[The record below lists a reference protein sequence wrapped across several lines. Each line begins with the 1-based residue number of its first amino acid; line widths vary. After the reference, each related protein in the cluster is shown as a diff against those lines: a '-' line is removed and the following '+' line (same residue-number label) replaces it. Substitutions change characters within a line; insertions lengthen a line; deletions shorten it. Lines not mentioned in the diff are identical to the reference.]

1 MNTGTAPHGVITQP
15 VEHGH
20 SRTLAQFCACV
31 LALLLPGSF
40 IVLPLIWLYRLF
52 TSPAERS

>member
-1 MNTGTAPHGVITQP
+1 MNTGTATHGAIIQP
-15 VEHGH
+15 VEDGR
-20 SRTLAQFCACV
+20 SRTLAKFCACV